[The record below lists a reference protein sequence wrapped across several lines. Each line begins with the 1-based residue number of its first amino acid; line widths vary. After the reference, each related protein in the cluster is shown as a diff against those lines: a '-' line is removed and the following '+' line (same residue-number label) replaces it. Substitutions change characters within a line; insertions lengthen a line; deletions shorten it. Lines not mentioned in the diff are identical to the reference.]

1 MTTSTIKQTTSKKQR
16 TKKIYEMDDLTFK
29 SREALNYYSKLK
41 LLKQQGTIHSFN
53 ADSLIISGKETKYK
67 ANAIFIDDYKFDSM
81 LEADYYLY
89 LLDELQGNRIKG
101 FELKPTFLLQPSF
114 TKNDKRFAQI
124 KYIAD
129 FQVTTLQGD
138 TLIIDT
144 KGMPTPD
151 FKIKQKLFE
160 YKYPD
165 LSLKVVKYVKSYGG
179 WIEYDDWQKQMRQK
193 DKQKKKKTS

>member
-1 MTTSTIKQTTSKKQR
+1 
-16 TKKIYEMDDLTFK
+16 MDDLTFK